1 MTIRTLFAG
10 DIDRKIEE
18 VIKVDQTNEQ
28 IIRDE
33 LNEYVVTDV
42 IRGHYT
48 EILDTYQETPN
59 KPHEGIAVWVSGFFG
74 SGKSSF
80 AKILGLSIEN
90 RMIDG
95 KGAAER
101 FADRA
106 GGDNRLRVLLSTI
119 SERIPTHTVIFDVS
133 TDRGIRSGNQS
144 ITEIMYRQLLHSL
157 GYATDLD
164 LAELEITLEE
174 KDELPRFEA
183 EYARIFGKDWNEE
196 KGKVAFSAS
205 EASQVMHSLQP
216 QTFPIA
222 DSWVRAAKN
231 RADITP
237 GKLADRATELM
248 RRRRPG
254 YTLLF
259 VIDEVGQFVAR
270 DVQKMLDLQAVVQQI
285 GVKGR
290 GKHWIVVTSQ
300 EKLDDL
306 VSGLEGTRIELARLR
321 DRFPLQV
328 HLEPSDISEV
338 TSKRV
343 LTKNA
348 AAETSLGKLFDEH
361 RARLTQNTRL
371 TAEIRLPE
379 LTRDSFTN
387 LYPLVP
393 YQVDLII
400 QIVSGLRTQ
409 GGANRSVGGANRTII
424 KLAQQLLIHPAVNI
438 ADQPVGSL
446 VRLDQIYDLVENNI
460 GSEIRAK
467 IAAIPRELTHPYA
480 HAVAKAICLL
490 QYVRSV
496 HRSPENIAAALVSR
510 VTGDSP
516 LADVREA
523 LEELERT
530 HKVRR
535 GDDGYRIP
543 TPAEDDWERVRNRIA
558 PQPGDAHRLYVEL
571 LQEFWK
577 PQPTFT
583 LADAKIFKAGLAIH
597 GREARGGDLVF
608 SLQLADEGAEF
619 ESLAYEL
626 RSRSRQQT
634 ENVFWAVP
642 LSRAIDHEMVE
653 LFRSRR
659 MLEHKE
665 RETKGEDTPALM
677 AEERSRLR
685 THQNELRRLLRTAC
699 LSGRAYFRGNDR
711 GPSDGVADVGKAATE
726 ILGAVLPDVYHR
738 FSEAAAKA
746 TDARK
751 GADALLT
758 AHNLQGLPAV
768 FRDLGLVRT
777 DGGTTTF
784 IVDGGPLHEILQ
796 RIEDRAEYG
805 DNANGRYLE
814 AELRKEPY
822 GWDFEVVR
830 LLVLALMRDERI
842 EATSKGHV
850 LDPLP
855 SPESKDALS
864 NNNQFRQASF
874 RPRRG
879 IETKD
884 KLRAAEAFQDTF
896 GREVTD
902 ITSSTAIVDEIRR
915 QIDDHQDSVS
925 EARDLL
931 LRHRLPGEG
940 PLEKALG
947 EMKVIKSGTT
957 DSAILAFNASH
968 RVIKEAIQRAGELR
982 SALTELRLH
991 DLARA
996 RRAIR
1001 NMWPVLRSEPTLK
1014 ENLEDRAAELTDL
1027 LERESFFRSLPEID
1041 QHAQAIEA
1049 EYQRLFEEAQRE
1061 RINAY
1066 AAAYKELTDEPG
1078 WHDLPEETRQD
1089 LAGPLLAGRLPQP
1102 ADAPISLLRSERDA
1116 SEARLRAAIYR
1127 MQQILEGE
1135 RLVSLDIRPFFT
1147 GGIETE
1153 EQLKAALDGL
1163 REEIL
1168 GMIGTGK
1175 KVVISS

>member
-18 VIKVDQTNEQ
+18 VIKVDQTDEQ

-42 IRGHYT
+42 IRGHYG
-48 EILDTYQETPN
+48 EILDAYLETPN

-101 FADRA
+101 FADRT
-106 GGDNRLRVLLSTI
+106 GDNRLRVILNTI

-144 ITEIMYRQLLHSL
+144 ITEIMYRQFLHSL
-157 GYATDLD
+157 SYATDLD

-174 KDELPRFEA
+174 MGELPKFEA
-183 EYARIFGKDWNEE
+183 EYARLFGKDWNEE

-216 QTFPIA
+216 QTFPMA

-237 GKLADRATELM
+237 GRLAQRATELM
-248 RRRRPG
+248 TRRRPG

-270 DVQKMLDLQAVVQQI
+270 DVQKMLDLQAVVQQL

-348 AAETSLGKLFDEH
+348 AAETRLGKLFDEH

-379 LTRDSFTN
+379 LSRDSFTS
-387 LYPLVP
+387 LYPLLP
-393 YQVDLII
+393 YEIDLII

-480 HAVAKAICLL
+480 QPAAKAICLL

-496 HRSPENIAAALVSR
+496 HRSPENIAAALVGS
-510 VTGDSP
+510 VSADSP

-523 LEELERT
+523 LHELERT

-543 TPAEDDWERVRNRIA
+543 TPAEDDWERVRNGIA
-558 PQPGDAHRLYVEL
+558 PKPGDAHRLYAEF
-571 LQEFWK
+571 LQDFWK

-597 GREARGGDLVF
+597 GREAAGGDLVF
-608 SLQLADEGAEF
+608 SLHLGEEGAEF
-619 ESLAYEL
+619 ESLADDL
-626 RSRSRQQT
+626 RSRSRQQPET
-634 ENVFWAVP
+634 VFWAVP
-642 LSRAIDHEMVE
+642 LSKAIDREMVE
-653 LFRSRR
+653 LFRSRE
-659 MLEHKE
+659 MLQRKE

-685 THQNELRRLLRTAC
+685 TYQDELRRLLRTAC
-699 LSGRAYFRGNDR
+699 LSGRVYFRGNDR
-711 GPSDGVADVGKAATE
+711 GPSDGVNDVGKAATA

-738 FSEAAAKA
+738 FGEAATKA
-746 TDARK
+746 ADARK
-751 GADALLT
+751 AAEALLT
-758 AHNLQGLPAV
+758 AHNLQGLPLV
-768 FRDLGLVRT
+768 FRDLGLVHT
-777 DGGTTTF
+777 EGGRTTF
-784 IVDGGPLHEILQ
+784 IVDGGPLREVLR

-805 DNANGRYLE
+805 DNASGRYLE
-814 AELRKEPY
+814 AELSKEPF

-830 LLVLALMRDERI
+830 LLVLALVRDERV
-842 EATSKGHV
+842 EATSKGRV
-850 LDPLP
+850 LAPLP
-855 SPESKDALS
+855 STESKDAFT

-874 RPRRG
+874 KPRRG
-879 IETKD
+879 VETMD

-896 GREVTD
+896 GHEVTD
-902 ITSSTAIVDEIRR
+902 ITSSTAIVDEIRQ
-915 QIDDHQDSVS
+915 QIDHHQDSVS
-925 EARDLL
+925 EARDIL
-931 LRHRLPGEG
+931 LRHRLPGEA
-940 PLEKALG
+940 PLEEALG
-947 EMKVIKSGTT
+947 EMKVIKSGTV

-968 RVIKEAIQRAGELR
+968 RVIKETIQRAGELC
-982 SALTELRLH
+982 SALTEPRLH
-991 DLARA
+991 DLAQA
-996 RRAIR
+996 RRAISD
-1001 NMWPVLRSEPTLK
+1001 MWPVLRSEPIT
-1014 ENLEDRAAELTDL
+1014 EGNLEDRAAQLTDL
-1027 LERESFFRSLPEID
+1027 LDRETFFRSMPEIK
-1041 QHAQAIEA
+1041 QHARAIEVK
-1049 EYQRLFEEAQRE
+1049 YQRLFDEAQQE
-1061 RINAY
+1061 RIDAY
-1066 AAAYKELTDEPG
+1066 TAAHKKLTDEPG
-1078 WHDLPEETRQD
+1078 WHDLPEETQQD
-1089 LAGPLLAGRLPQP
+1089 LAAPLLAGQQPQP
-1102 ADAPISLLRSERDA
+1102 TDAPISLLRSERDA
-1116 SEARLRAAIYR
+1116 SEARLRAAIHR

-1135 RLVSLDIRPFFT
+1135 RLVSLDIRFFFA

-1153 EQLKAALDGL
+1153 EQLTAALHGL
-1163 REEIL
+1163 REEVL
-1168 GMIGTGK
+1168 RMIGAGK
-1175 KVVISS
+1175 KVVIS